1 MAIRQELEQDQTIIE
16 TWTIQDL
23 EDYKWELMLN
33 NRPWE
38 AVAIQVQIDDILI
51 DIAANWV
58 TQLNEEE

>member
-38 AVAIQVQIDDILI
+38 AVAIQVQIDEIII